1 MDPNVLIREV
11 ETFADIDP
19 EMQIATML
27 TFLYVARRG
36 VCTQK
41 DIELELG
48 LSNAAASRNVS
59 YWAEQKIRDKPG
71 IGFIRREDDPMDR
84 RFKRLSLTDKGK
96 AFYQRLL
103 EREYYGKAQ
112 R

>member
-1 MDPNVLIREV
+1 MDPNALINEI

-36 VCTQK
+36 TCNQK

-48 LSNAAASRNVS
+48 MSNAAASRNVS
-59 YWAEQKIRDKPG
+59 YWSDFKIRNRPG
-71 IGFIRREDDPMDR
+71 LGFIRREEDPMDR
-84 RFKRLSLTDKGK
+84 RYKVLTLTDKGK
-96 AFYQRLL
+96 AFYQRIV
-103 EREYYGKAQ
+103 EREYAKAK